1 MEHDLSLHR
10 ADELKAPVATL
21 CTMFDHA
28 VATAPERVALR
39 HLDAVLTY
47 RELGRAVAAL
57 TQRLAAMVAPGE
69 VVALVL
75 PNSIEF
81 HIAYFAALKAR
92 AAPALLNP
100 LYPEAQLSPLLREA
114 TARALICAPATR
126 DMVAGLAGDLG
137 IPGVVCLGQDITVP
151 QLVAEAKAA
160 VGLRTASPA
169 DPAALLFSG
178 GTTGLPKTIEHTH
191 GRLVTAVRCAEYIWQ

>member
-1 MEHDLSLHR
+1 MEKHLSL
-10 ADELKAPVATL
+10 
-21 CTMFDHA
+21 
-28 VATAPERVALR
+28 LR
-39 HLDAVLTY
+39 
-47 RELGRAVAAL
+47 REV
-57 TQRLAAMVAPGE
+57 
-69 VVALVL
+69 
-75 PNSIEF
+75 
-81 HIAYFAALKAR
+81 
-92 AAPALLNP
+92 
-100 LYPEAQLSPLLREA
+100 
-114 TARALICAPATR
+114 TARGVICAPATR

-191 GRLVTAVRCAEYIWQ
+191 GRLVTAVRCAEYIWPTRTDGEVFLPIAPFSHVYGFVLGLLVPLSARGEPVIPERFQPEHIVDLLARYRVTFFCGGPPAISAGVLSAPHLGRAAPSALPGCPARRAPLPVY